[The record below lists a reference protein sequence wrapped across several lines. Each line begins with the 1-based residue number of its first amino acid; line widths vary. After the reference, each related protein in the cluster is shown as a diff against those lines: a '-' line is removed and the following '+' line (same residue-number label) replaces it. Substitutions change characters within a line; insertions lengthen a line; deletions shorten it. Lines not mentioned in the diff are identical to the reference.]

1 MYSNVSS
8 DAKSTCYLFDTSY
21 FIAVTYK
28 ILNVLQNVIRNL
40 LPSLNQNNL
49 AQRLVKKWLQISN
62 CMTQTIQNFATEKT
76 NHYKSF
82 CSTIPFC
89 LGRMN

>member
-49 AQRLVKKWLQISN
+49 AQRLVKKVAA
-62 CMTQTIQNFATEKT
+62 NFKLYDTRHRKLC
-76 NHYKSF
+76 HRKK
-82 CSTIPFC
+82 
-89 LGRMN
+89 